1 MYKKKVVWGE
11 WRMKIINKI
20 KTHLRGEADLEH
32 LIKSG
37 LVVGKAFSYGRY
49 CFFDPS
55 FCFLISIGDNVTF
68 STRVHVLAH
77 DASLKRT
84 LGYSKVGK
92 VNIGNNVFIGAN
104 TTILPGISI
113 GDFAI
118 VGAGSVVTKSIPAHE
133 VWGGDPA
140 KMICTLE
147 EYKKKI
153 NDLYTKKYGAQ
164 YKIGSGITPKMKAEM
179 LTALE
184 DTRFIL
190 VE

>member
-1 MYKKKVVWGE
+1 
-11 WRMKIINKI
+11 MKIIEKI
-20 KTHLRGEADLEH
+20 KTHLRGEADLDQ
-32 LIKSG
+32 LIESG

-118 VGAGSVVTKSIPAHE
+118 IGAGSVVTKSVPAHE
-133 VWGGDPA
+133 VWAGNPA
-140 KMICTLE
+140 RKICSSDD
-147 EYKKKI
+147 YKKKI
-153 NDLYTKKYGAQ
+153 SNSYTQKYEEQ
-164 YKIGSGITPKMKAEM
+164 YKIGSGITPEMKDEIKR
-179 LTALE
+179 ALK
-184 DTRFIL
+184 DTRFVL
-190 VE
+190 VK

>member
-1 MYKKKVVWGE
+1 MKMVNKV
-11 WRMKIINKI
+11 KIL
-20 KTHLRGEADLEH
+20 LRGETNLNH
-32 LIKSG
+32 LINSG

-77 DASLKRT
+77 DASLKRV
-84 LGYSKVGK
+84 LGYSKVGR
-92 VNIGNNVFIGAN
+92 VTIGNDVFVGAN

-113 GDFAI
+113 GDSAI
-118 VGAGSVVTKSIPAHE
+118 VGAGSVVTKSIPVNE
-133 VWGGDPA
+133 VWAGNPA
-140 KMICTLE
+140 RMICSVD

-153 NDLYTKKYGAQ
+153 IESYSKKYGEQ
-164 YKIGSGITPKMKAEM
+164 YKIGSGITPEMKNEM
-179 LTALE
+179 LMALN

>member
-1 MYKKKVVWGE
+1 MKV
-11 WRMKIINKI
+11 IDKI
-20 KTHLRGEADLEH
+20 KTHLRGEANLDQ
-32 LIKSG
+32 LIEAG
-37 LVVGKAFSYGRY
+37 LVIGKAFSYGRY

-92 VNIGNNVFIGAN
+92 VIIGNNVFIGAN

-113 GDFAI
+113 GDFSI
-118 VGAGSVVTKSIPAHE
+118 IGAGSVVTKSIPAHE
-133 VWGGDPA
+133 VWAGNPA
-140 KMICTLE
+140 RRICSFE

-153 NDLYTKKYGAQ
+153 DVLYTNRYGSN
-164 YKIGSGITPKMKAEM
+164 YKIGSGITSEMKTEMKM
-179 LTALE
+179 ALN

>member
-1 MYKKKVVWGE
+1 
-11 WRMKIINKI
+11 MKIIDKI
-20 KTHLRGEADLEH
+20 KILLRGEANLEY
-32 LIKSG
+32 LIGSG
-37 LVVGKAFSYGRY
+37 LEIGKAFSYGRN

-77 DASLKRT
+77 DASLKRI

-92 VNIGNNVFIGAN
+92 VSIGNNVFIGAN

-118 VGAGSVVTKSIPAHE
+118 VGAGSVVTKSIPAYE
-133 VWGGDPA
+133 VWAGNPA
-140 KMICTLE
+140 RKICSVG
-147 EYKKKI
+147 EYKEKI
-153 NDLYTKKYGAQ
+153 DISYTKKYGAR
-164 YKIGSGITPKMKAEM
+164 YKIGCGITQEMKDEM
-179 LTALE
+179 LTALN

>member
-1 MYKKKVVWGE
+1 
-11 WRMKIINKI
+11 MKIINKI
-20 KTHLRGEADLEH
+20 KIRLRGEADLDQ
-32 LIKSG
+32 LIESG
-37 LVVGKAFSYGRY
+37 LVIGKAFSYGRY

-92 VNIGNNVFIGAN
+92 VIISNNVFIGAN

-113 GDFAI
+113 GDSAI

-133 VWGGDPA
+133 VWAGNPA
-140 KMICTLE
+140 RRICSLD
-147 EYKKKI
+147 EYKNKISNTNSKKF
-153 NDLYTKKYGAQ
+153 DAR
-164 YKIGSGITPKMKAEM
+164 YKIGNGITLKMKDEM
-179 LTALE
+179 LTALN